1 MKVCF
6 MLNLPVMMHTGLNVV
21 FLFLSILMSFWPQAG
36 GKNTPEITSP
46 SAGQALKGAVLING
60 HTAVKGFQSAEVSY
74 SYVKKS
80 NSWFLISQSREA
92 VDDGKLAVWDTSTIT
107 DGDYFIRLQVMLS
120 DGSVLE
126 KQIQVRVRNYS
137 PVETETPVPTVGAM
151 EAKPTPTLTPTL
163 YHQPTP
169 TPMPA
174 NPVRLTA
181 EDLLTSMRVG
191 IVLAIVL
198 FVLLALYFL
207 RKRSKRLK

>member
-1 MKVCF
+1 
-6 MLNLPVMMHTGLNVV
+6 MLNLPVMMRTGLNVI

-36 GKNTPEITSP
+36 GKNMPEITLP
-46 SAGQALKGAVLING
+46 LAGQALKGAVLVNG
-60 HTAVKGFQSAEVSY
+60 HTAIKGFQSAEVSY

-92 VDDGKLAVWDTSTIT
+92 VDEGRLAVWDTSTIT
-107 DGDYFIRLQVMLS
+107 DGDYYLRLQVMLT

-137 PVETETPVPTVGAM
+137 PVETETPVPTVGAVA
-151 EAKPTPTLTPTL
+151 AKPTPSLIPTL

-174 NPVRLTA
+174 NPARLTV

-191 IVLAIVL
+191 IVLSIGI
-198 FVLLALYFL
+198 FVLLAFYIL